1 MEYNKYIIPEL
12 VVLEVYAGGV
22 LCGSTAMDRTGGI
35 AGLLLAGWAE
45 VETPMEAVSVIA
57 VIEGGFRQQT
67 EVLSEPFSLARTS
80 GTQTLARHCRIDR
93 QSMADLSQASGL
105 CLGAC
110 FYGQTV
116 KERVLPE

>member
-35 AGLLLAGWAE
+35 AGLLLAGCAE

-67 EVLSEPFSLARTS
+67 EVLSEPFSLARDLWYTDPRTS
-80 GTQTLARHCRIDR
+80 
-93 QSMADLSQASGL
+93 
-105 CLGAC
+105 
-110 FYGQTV
+110 
-116 KERVLPE
+116 LPY